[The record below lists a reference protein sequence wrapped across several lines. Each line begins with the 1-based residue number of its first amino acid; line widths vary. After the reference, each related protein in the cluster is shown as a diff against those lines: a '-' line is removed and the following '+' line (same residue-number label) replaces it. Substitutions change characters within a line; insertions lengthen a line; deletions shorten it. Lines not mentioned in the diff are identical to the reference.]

1 MSGDVFGKEVLIQLG
16 VINPAKVAA
25 VFFFP
30 CLAPAHEKGID
41 E

>member
-25 VFFFP
+25 VFFP